1 MQPESFKPVPVTIV
15 GGFLGAGKTSLLN
28 HILNNVTGKR
38 VAVLVNDFGEINI
51 DAKLVTSVE
60 GNTVSLSNG
69 CICCTIRDDLIVE
82 VLKLLGR
89 DEPPEHIVIET
100 SGVSKP
106 LLVVETFVRPE
117 AYAYTEVQGLISV
130 LDADL
135 VWDEDAEYRDLAVDQ
150 IKYADLVVLNKTD
163 LVTPKRLETVRQE
176 IEGIA
181 ERSRIWETS
190 FGVVPLEL
198 IFPDRLSQ
206 ALDGVGSDAEDHNER
221 VHAEGDRLDET
232 FETWTFRSDQL
243 WSFNALQRAVED
255 LPKGIYR
262 AKGMVRLD
270 LDTGDWGI
278 LNLTGKRAWLK
289 LCGPDSPGREPSTT
303 ELVFIGKPGSTSNQA
318 LAEHFEASLQAA
330 RAPSE
335 EPHVVKDLRALQ
347 LVFN

>member
-1 MQPESFKPVPVTIV
+1 MQPENFTPVPVTIV

-28 HILNNVTGKR
+28 HILNNVTDKR

-51 DAKLVTSVE
+51 DAKLVVSVE

-117 AYAYTEVQGLISV
+117 AYAYTEVQGLITV

-135 VWDEDAEYRDLAVDQ
+135 LWDEQAEYRDLAIDQ
-150 IKYADLVVLNKTD
+150 IAYADLVVLNKTD
-163 LVTPKRLETVRQE
+163 LVTPKRLEAVRQE
-176 IEGIA
+176 VVGIA

-190 FGVVPLEL
+190 FGVVPLDL
-198 IFPDRLSQ
+198 IFGDRLSQ
-206 ALDGVGSDAEDHNER
+206 ALDGVRGNAE
-221 VHAEGDRLDET
+221 HADKHAHEEGDHLDET
-232 FETWTFRSDQL
+232 FETWSFRSDQL

-255 LPKGIYR
+255 LPNGIYR
-262 AKGMVRLD
+262 AKGLVRLD
-270 LDTGDWGI
+270 LETGDWGI

-289 LCGPDSPGREPSTT
+289 LCGPESPEPEPDTT
-303 ELVFIGKPGSTSNQA
+303 ELVFIGKPGSTSSKA
-318 LAEHFEASLQAA
+318 IAAHFEASLQAA
-330 RAPSE
+330 RTQGGK
-335 EPHVVKDLRALQ
+335 PHVVKDLRALQ
-347 LVFN
+347 LVFT

>member
-1 MQPESFKPVPVTIV
+1 MQHLDSTTTPVTIV

-28 HILNNVTGKR
+28 HILNTVTDKR

-60 GNTVSLSNG
+60 GNTISLSNG

-89 DEPPEHIVIET
+89 DEPPEHIIIET

-135 VWDEDAEYRDLAVDQ
+135 LWDEQAEYRDLAIDQ
-150 IKYADLVVLNKTD
+150 INYSDLIVLNKTD
-163 LVTPKRLETVRQE
+163 LVTRDRLDNVRQE
-176 IEGIA
+176 VMNIA

-198 IFPDRLSQ
+198 IFGDRLSQ
-206 ALDGVGSDAEDHNER
+206 ALDGVRSNKQHDHDEAD
-221 VHAEGDRLDET
+221 HLDKT

-255 LPKGIYR
+255 LPIGIYR
-262 AKGMVRLD
+262 AKGMIRLD

-278 LNLTGKRAWLK
+278 FNLTGKRAWLK
-289 LCGPDSPGREPSTT
+289 LCGPDSPEQEPDMT
-303 ELVFIGKPGSTSNQA
+303 ELVFIGKPGSTSSEA
-318 LAEHFEASLQAA
+318 LATQFEAALRAA
-330 RAPSE
+330 KAPGN
-335 EPHVVKDLRALQ
+335 EPYMVKDLRALQ

>member
-1 MQPESFKPVPVTIV
+1 MQAEDFTPVPVTIV

-28 HILNNVTGKR
+28 HILNTVTDKR

-117 AYAYTEVQGLISV
+117 AYAFTEVQGLISV
-130 LDADL
+130 VDADL
-135 VWDEDAEYRDLAVDQ
+135 LWDEQAEYRDLAIDQ
-150 IKYADLVVLNKTD
+150 INYADLVVLNKTD
-163 LVTPKRLETVRQE
+163 LVTRDRLETVKQE
-176 IEGIA
+176 VVSIA
-181 ERSRIWETS
+181 ERSRMWETS
-190 FGVVPLEL
+190 FGEVPLEL
-198 IFPDRLSQ
+198 IFGDRLSQ
-206 ALDGVGSDAEDHNER
+206 ALDGVRDHKQ
-221 VHAEGDRLDET
+221 HAHDEADHLGAT
-232 FETWTFRSDQL
+232 FETWTFRSDEL
-243 WSFNALQRAVED
+243 WSFNALQRVIED
-255 LPKGIYR
+255 LPNGIYR

-270 LDTGDWGI
+270 LETGDWGI

-289 LCGPDSPGREPSTT
+289 LCGPDSPEQEPDTT
-303 ELVFIGKPGSTSNQA
+303 ELVFIGKPGSTSSEA
-318 LAEHFEASLQAA
+318 LATLFEASFQAA
-330 RAPSE
+330 GAPE
-335 EPHVVKDLRALQ
+335 AEPHIVKDLRALQ
-347 LVFN
+347 IVFN

>member
-1 MQPESFKPVPVTIV
+1 MQPENFKPVPVTIV

-28 HILNNVTGKR
+28 HILNTVTGKR

-51 DAKLVTSVE
+51 DAKLVASFE
-60 GNTVSLSNG
+60 GNTVSLTNG
-69 CICCTIRDDLIVE
+69 CICCTIRDDLVVE

-190 FGVVPLEL
+190 FGVVPLDL
-198 IFPDRLSQ
+198 IFADRLSQ
-206 ALDGVGSDAEDHNER
+206 ALDGVRGDVDSHHER
-221 VHAEGDRLDET
+221 VQAEGDRLDET
-232 FETWTFRSDQL
+232 FETWTFHSDQF

-289 LCGPDSPGREPSTT
+289 LCGPDSPESEPDRT
-303 ELVFIGKPGSTSNQA
+303 ELVFIGKRGSTSNGA
-318 LAEHFEASLQAA
+318 LAAQFEASLQAA
-330 RAPSE
+330 RDPSG

>member
-1 MQPESFKPVPVTIV
+1 MQRENFTPVPVTIV

-28 HILNNVTGKR
+28 HILNTVTDKR

-51 DAKLVTSVE
+51 DAKLVTSIE

-117 AYAYTEVQGLISV
+117 AYAYTEVRGLISV
-130 LDADL
+130 VDAEL
-135 VWDEDAEYRDLAVDQ
+135 MGEEEAEYRDLAIDQ
-150 IKYADLVVLNKTD
+150 IQYADLIVVNKTD
-163 LVTPKRLETVRQE
+163 LVAPKRLEAVKKE
-176 IEGIA
+176 IEEIA
-181 ERSRIWETS
+181 GRSRIWETS

-198 IFPDRLSQ
+198 IFDDRLSQ
-206 ALDGVGSDAEDHNER
+206 ALEGVRGDAEHAKQR
-221 VHAEGDRLDET
+221 VQSEGEHLDET
-232 FETWTFRSDQL
+232 FETWTYRSDQL
-243 WSFNALQRAVED
+243 WSFNALQRVVES

-270 LDTGDWGI
+270 LETGDWGI

-289 LCGPDSPGREPSTT
+289 LCGPDSGLQKPNIT
-303 ELVFIGKPGSTSNQA
+303 ELVFIGKPGSTSSEA
-318 LAEHFEASLQAA
+318 LAAHFEGSLRASRTQGN
-330 RAPSE
+330 

-347 LVFN
+347 VVFN

>member
-1 MQPESFKPVPVTIV
+1 MQDERLTPVPVTIV

-28 HILNNVTGKR
+28 HILNTVTGKR

-51 DAKLVTSVE
+51 DAKLVVSVE

-176 IEGIA
+176 IKGIA

-190 FGVVPLEL
+190 FGVVPLDL
-198 IFPDRLSQ
+198 IFGDRLSQ
-206 ALDGVGSDAEDHNER
+206 ALDGVGGDVESYNER
-221 VHAEGDRLDET
+221 VHAEGHRLDET

-255 LPKGIYR
+255 LPNGIYR

-289 LCGPDSPGREPSTT
+289 LCGPDSPEPEPSTT
-303 ELVFIGKPGSTSNQA
+303 ELVFIGKPGSTSDQA
-318 LAEHFEASLQAA
+318 IAALFEASLQAA
-330 RAPSE
+330 RDPNG